1 MINIQ
6 AVKVKITFGKVGK
19 EIGTFDSS
27 AQRERE
33 RERERESICV
43 PCQLPVFH
51 SPPCLRL
58 AQHHLH

>member
-6 AVKVKITFGKVGK
+6 AGKVKITFGRVGK

-33 RERERESICV
+33 RERERERVSQFV
-43 PCQLPVFH
+43 Y
-51 SPPCLRL
+51 L
-58 AQHHLH
+58 ASYLSFIPHLA